1 MAFHRDYLKNVTAH
15 EGSESGDRCTVTT
28 KAGRKIKVY
37 AAGSTLEDL
46 RAWFKQGAK
55 VRSTVDRAEDAL
67 EATV

>member
-1 MAFHRDYLKNVTAH
+1 MSSLL
-15 EGSESGDRCTVTT
+15 SGRYSAVKVRKKLYVTVTT